1 MKKSTFL
8 ATSIAAAIFA
18 LPTLGM
24 AHEANSFVLR
34 VGAVTVDPNEDS
46 SDLFV
51 STADIGTV
59 DGARVGL
66 NSNTQLGI
74 NFTYKFTD
82 NLGIGVLGATPFKH
96 DIQSTGLLSD
106 LGLGNLGS
114 TKHLPPTITLQYF
127 PLSPSSKVQPYVG
140 VGFNYTIFF
149 QEDTTSDLTA
159 AFQTVADLNN
169 VAVTVT
175 GVDLKLDSSF
185 GLAAELGVDYMLT
198 DRLMLN
204 AAIWYADIDTEAT
217 LTAKTEEG
225 IKVKA
230 KLDVDIDPMVY
241 MISVGYKF

>member
-8 ATSIAAAIFA
+8 TTSLAAAILA
-18 LPTLGM
+18 LPTVTM
-24 AHEANSFVLR
+24 AHEANSFILR
-34 VGAVTVDPNEDS
+34 VGAVMVEPNEDS
-46 SDLFV
+46 SDLSV
-51 STADIGTV
+51 KTADIGTV
-59 DGARVGL
+59 ENARVGL
-66 NSNTQLGI
+66 NSDTQLGI

-96 DIQSTGLLSD
+96 DIQSAGLLSD

-114 TKHLPPTITLQYF
+114 TKHLPPTVTLQYF

-140 VGFNYTIFF
+140 IGFNYTTFF
-149 QEDTTSDLTA
+149 QEDTSSDLTA

-175 GVDLKLDSSF
+175 GVDLKLDDSF

-217 LTAKTEEG
+217 LTGKTEEG
-225 IKVKA
+225 INVKA

-241 MISVGYKF
+241 MVSVGYKF

>member
-8 ATSIAAAIFA
+8 TTSLAAAILA
-18 LPTLGM
+18 LPTVTM
-24 AHEANSFVLR
+24 AHEANSFILR
-34 VGAVTVDPNEDS
+34 VGAVMVEPNEDS
-46 SDLFV
+46 SDLSV
-51 STADIGTV
+51 KTADIGTV
-59 DGARVGL
+59 ENARVGL
-66 NSNTQLGI
+66 NSDTQLGI

-96 DIQSTGLLSD
+96 DIQSAGLLSD

-114 TKHLPPTITLQYF
+114 TKHLPPTVTLQYF

-140 VGFNYTIFF
+140 IGFNYTTFF
-149 QEDTTSDLTA
+149 QEDTSSDLTA
-159 AFQTVADLNN
+159 AFQTVADLND

-175 GVDLKLDSSF
+175 GVDLKLDDSF

-217 LTAKTEEG
+217 LTGKTEEG
-225 IKVKA
+225 INVKA

-241 MISVGYKF
+241 MVSVGYKF